1 MELKKKD
8 SELKKTNGFM
18 RIHFAICREKK
29 LELTLQE
36 KPLISFFTNKMKKE
50 TPSKC
55 RQLFGMRQFTHKN
68 KMLI

>member
-1 MELKKKD
+1 
-8 SELKKTNGFM
+8 M
-18 RIHFAICREKK
+18 RIHFAICRQKK

-36 KPLISFFTNKMKKE
+36 KPLISFFANKIKKE